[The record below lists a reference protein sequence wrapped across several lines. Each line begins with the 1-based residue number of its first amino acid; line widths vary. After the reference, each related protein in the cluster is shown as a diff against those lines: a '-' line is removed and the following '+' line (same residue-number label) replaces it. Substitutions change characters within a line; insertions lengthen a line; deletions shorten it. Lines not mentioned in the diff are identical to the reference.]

1 MTQCQSSH
9 PKANA
14 SAAARASESV
24 LNQVVVQPYR
34 PSPAVPLLTYQK
46 LDFACLTEIITPLR
60 RQRMMRARVRRGCC
74 YPAPARFTA
83 ESFDADAAT
92 RAAKA
97 CKRFLRMTVRL
108 VQRLLDPLGSADQI
122 LDIDVIERGG
132 KRRFGLA
139 QGRHD
144 DLGQ

>member
-14 SAAARASESV
+14 SAAARASASV
-24 LNQVVVQPYR
+24 LSQVAQPYR
-34 PSPAVPLLTYQK
+34 PSLAVALLTYQK

-97 CKRFLRMTVRL
+97 SKRFLRMTVRL

-132 KRRFGLA
+132 KRRFGLV